1 MKRGYVRP
9 SGRVGRAKQ
18 LAEMGRHLIEVV
30 YVEGDEETADDAIRS
45 LREGDELCVT
55 TLDRLA
61 AKRSE
66 IMPRVEAVHSRGAVV
81 VELLTGRRSDN
92 AKALPHMV
100 AEAFEML
107 LRDNRHQQRKQGRK
121 TGKKGGRPKVDRMPE
136 DQARVIWR
144 SAEFKHPE
152 DAIMHMPGWTVRTA
166 FRLLRGR
173 GLRVGRPIVEKPKSR
188 R

>member
-18 LAEMGRHLIEVV
+18 VAEMGRHLIEVV
-30 YVEGDEETADDAIRS
+30 YVEGNEETADDAIRS

-66 IMPRVEAVHSRGAVV
+66 IMSRVEAVHSRGAVV
-81 VELLTGRRSDN
+81 VELLSGRRSND

-107 LRDNRHQQRKQGRK
+107 LRDNRYQTRKYGKK
-121 TGKKGGRPKVDRMPE
+121 TGKKGGRPKVDRMPK
-136 DQARVIWR
+136 DQALVIWR
-144 SAEFKHPE
+144 SAVYEKPE
-152 DAIMHMPGWTVRTA
+152 DAIVHMPGWSVRTA
-166 FRLLRGR
+166 FRLLKGR
-173 GLRVGRPIVEKPKSR
+173 GLRVGRPKK
-188 R
+188 

>member
-30 YVEGDEETADDAIRS
+30 YVEGEDETADDAIRA

-81 VELLTGRRSDN
+81 LELLTGRRSVD

-107 LRDNRHQQRKQGRK
+107 LRDNRHQQRRLGRK
-121 TGKKGGRPKVDRMPE
+121 TGKKGGRPKEDRMPDAE
-136 DQARVIWR
+136 ARIVWR
-144 SAEFKHPE
+144 SAEFATPD
-152 DAIMHMPGWTVRTA
+152 DAVLKMPGWTVRTA
-166 FRLLRGR
+166 FRLLGGR
-173 GLRVGRPIVEKPKSR
+173 GLRVGRPVKKTK
-188 R
+188 

>member
-18 LAEMGRHLIEVV
+18 IAEMGRHLIEVV
-30 YVEGDEETADDAIRS
+30 YVEGDDETADDAIRS

-81 VELLTGRRSDN
+81 VELETGKRSDDP
-92 AKALPHMV
+92 KALPHMV
-100 AEAFEML
+100 ARAFEML
-107 LRDNRHQQRKQGRK
+107 LRDNRYQTRKYGKK
-121 TGKKGGRPKVDRMPE
+121 TGAKGGRPKEDRMPE
-136 DQARVIWR
+136 AKARIIWR
-144 SAEFKHPE
+144 SAEFETPA
-152 DAIMHMPGWTVRTA
+152 DAVMRMPGWSVRTA
-166 FRLLRGR
+166 FRLLGGR
-173 GLRVGRPIVEKPKSR
+173 GLRVGRPSKTK
-188 R
+188 